1 MEGLNATPP
10 TTTDWCTL
18 EHACTGGGVG
28 GQHVW
33 SLVDC
38 EQGSGVEI
46 SRLIEVTLMINSF
59 FWEHFPS
66 PTAGVCERPHTPCA
80 ALLLT

>member
-1 MEGLNATPP
+1 MPP

-38 EQGSGVEI
+38 EQDSRAEI
-46 SRLIEVTLMINSF
+46 SPLIEVTLNSSF
-59 FWEHFPS
+59 GSSSTLPLQEYVS
-66 PTAGVCERPHTPCA
+66 DHTHHVQ
-80 ALLLT
+80 LYF